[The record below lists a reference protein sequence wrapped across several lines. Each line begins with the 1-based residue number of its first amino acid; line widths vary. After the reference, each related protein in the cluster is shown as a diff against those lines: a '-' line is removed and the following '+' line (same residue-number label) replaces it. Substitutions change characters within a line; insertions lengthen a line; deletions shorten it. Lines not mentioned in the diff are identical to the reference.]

1 MTQMF
6 SVIGTAAASSAVPL
20 AYPADSWDQMFNI
33 WLGLAVVIYLI
44 VAVPMLYFLY
54 RFRYQEGVNETA
66 STKEY
71 ESHGLEVLW
80 TIVPL
85 IVVIYLAMQSLT
97 LYSEMRNPP
106 PESLVVKTTGM
117 MWTWQFDYPSGKTSY
132 AELTVPVGKPIK
144 LELTSRDV
152 IHAFH
157 IPAAKTMEDAVPGRV
172 THLSFQ
178 FNETGEFPSFCREYC
193 GTAHAYMQAKIKV
206 VTPEE
211 FDEWINAG

>member
-1 MTQMF
+1 M
-6 SVIGTAAASSAVPL
+6 
-20 AYPADSWDQMFNI
+20 
-33 WLGLAVVIYLI
+33 IYLI

-85 IVVIYLAMQSLT
+85 IVVIYMAVQSLT

-117 MWTWQFDYPSGKTSY
+117 MWSWQFDYPSGKTTYS
-132 AELTVPVGKPIK
+132 ELTVPVGKPIK

-152 IHAFH
+152 IHALH

-172 THLSFQ
+172 THLWFQ
-178 FNETGEFPSFCREYC
+178 FNETGEFTSFCREYC
-193 GTAHAYMQAKIKV
+193 GTLHSKMQAKIKV
-206 VTPEE
+206 VSQEA
-211 FDEWINAG
+211 FDEWINAN

>member
-1 MTQMF
+1 MQMF
-6 SVIGTAAASSAVPL
+6 SVIGAAAASSAVPL

-85 IVVIYLAMQSLT
+85 IVVIYLAVQSLT

-172 THLSFQ
+172 THLWFQ